1 MDSGACRPVALQRA
15 GKTAILQGLG
25 ARSSEP
31 LKLGEVPGEP
41 GGHVMQEYLSTTEIG
56 WLLGRSPNAV
66 RQMIREG
73 EIEGIRMASGF
84 RIPRDE
90 ALRLSRER
98 IESEAGSKLS
108 DAKLE
113 RLIDEVISTNQ
124 AQLEANPG

>member
-1 MDSGACRPVALQRA
+1 
-15 GKTAILQGLG
+15 
-25 ARSSEP
+25 
-31 LKLGEVPGEP
+31 
-41 GGHVMQEYLSTTEIG
+41 MQDYLSTTEIG
-56 WLLGRSPNAV
+56 WLLGRSPTAV
-66 RQMIREG
+66 RQMIRDG
-73 EIEGIRMASGF
+73 EVEGIRMAGGF

>member
-1 MDSGACRPVALQRA
+1 
-15 GKTAILQGLG
+15 
-25 ARSSEP
+25 
-31 LKLGEVPGEP
+31 
-41 GGHVMQEYLSTTEIG
+41 MQEYLSTTEIG

-124 AQLEANPG
+124 AKLDANPG